1 MYWVHKMS
9 SVCKNQDPSFRIVL
23 FWIADCS
30 IWHLSSYVLGDDS
43 FMLVAGGARFVEK
56 MFTAQ
61 FSRECVLCD
70 AFREFSLH
78 LVVFIRVLDKPS
90 GQFFGLI
97 AMSY

>member
-1 MYWVHKMS
+1 
-9 SVCKNQDPSFRIVL
+9 
-23 FWIADCS
+23 
-30 IWHLSSYVLGDDS
+30 
-43 FMLVAGGARFVEK
+43 VEK